1 MLFHTSSFFIVRS
14 HTLRLPNLLLSTNS
28 LLIQRPSHFLPSLHI
43 LQLLPLFAQPLNLS
57 TNLPHNAMITGSKT
71 SFFHFL
77 GLLSGI
83 LLLSALIA
91 PALADWCPAGGFVQ
105 CKITTV
111 LSCPCS
117 RPISLLA
124 PSSERVNLF
133 LHISIQNIKTESRP
147 FIPLFFFVRTI
158 IGLDSNTYETCGGR
172 SMEPFALRFRSSNL
186 HSVISLL
193 SLTDG
198 YPTHSLTALSSFS
211 FVLFPPLHFF
221 CLYVGTTCPGSKVR
235 IHPSDNVF
243 RTHPC

>member
-1 MLFHTSSFFIVRS
+1 
-14 HTLRLPNLLLSTNS
+14 
-28 LLIQRPSHFLPSLHI
+28 
-43 LQLLPLFAQPLNLS
+43 
-57 TNLPHNAMITGSKT
+57 MITGSKT

-172 SMEPFALRFRSSNL
+172 R
-186 HSVISLL
+186 
-193 SLTDG
+193 
-198 YPTHSLTALSSFS
+198 
-211 FVLFPPLHFF
+211 
-221 CLYVGTTCPGSKVR
+221 TTCPGSKTCNKKTPYR
-235 IHPSDNVF
+235 S
-243 RTHPC
+243 TQSPCQYYGACNGGATC